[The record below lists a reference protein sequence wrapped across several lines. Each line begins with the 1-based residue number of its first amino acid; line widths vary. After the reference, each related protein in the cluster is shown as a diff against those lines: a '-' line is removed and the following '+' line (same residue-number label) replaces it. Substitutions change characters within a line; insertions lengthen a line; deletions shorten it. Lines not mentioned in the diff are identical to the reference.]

1 MRVLPETPHKV
12 MGMFWILRLKPA
24 FGQSLNLLTPQ
35 CGETSPVPQRPV
47 PPKDP
52 ERVTGAGLPMSWL
65 SLVERF

>member
-12 MGMFWILRLKPA
+12 MWMSWILRLKPA

-35 CGETSPVPQRPV
+35 CGETFPVPQRPI